1 MRDPARIKPVPWDSA
16 AFGFDCYEIIDPDPA
31 VVGAALA
38 QPGHYTAKIDPLA
51 DKIYIGLLVI
61 AMTAYGLVPLWFL
74 LVILGRDLLIVLGG
88 LWAKRKLGVVLP
100 SNYPGKAAAL
110 TTATTL
116 FLVLSGLSGQAVAL
130 MEYLSVALMALSF
143 AVYGQRLRSL
153 LIATRTAWLACA
165 TNTISSAPSVTIA
178 ADGTTI
184 AACDGPFTRVETFM
198 PTLSRPGEGISTL
211 TWISR
216 VWGSTSGAISA
227 TRPRKD

>member
-1 MRDPARIKPVPWDSA
+1 MSSSPTDQKQGDLLEATPA
-16 AFGFDCYEIIDPDPA
+16 GPA
-31 VVGAALA
+31 VEPFRAKNEYFTPSNLISLMRAMMVFPAIFTIMAHLYVLTAAICVAAYISDLLDGILA
-38 QPGHYTAKIDPLA
+38 RRYDSVTEFGKVIDPLA

-116 FLVLSGLSGQAVAL
+116 FLVLAGLSGQAVAI

-153 LIATRTAWLACA
+153 LIATRTA
-165 TNTISSAPSVTIA
+165 
-178 ADGTTI
+178 
-184 AACDGPFTRVETFM
+184 
-198 PTLSRPGEGISTL
+198 
-211 TWISR
+211 
-216 VWGSTSGAISA
+216 
-227 TRPRKD
+227 